1 MTLCAGT
8 CSLFHGDPRVP
19 KTHPCSAALNAGGW
33 GGCLHVSPPP
43 SPLPPHGADGKHQ
56 SFVFQQTRT
65 NHSSVLRGGGG
76 WLRCRGGHGDR
87 ASGASCPRCRLRPAL
102 SEPRSGDR
110 WQHGELRSAAL
121 RSAAPCARPAGA
133 TCPHPCPIA
142 RRSLRGSQQDGAS
155 GTVFNELLVL
165 RARRG
170 QRGRLPP
177 SGAARPPIPGLS
189 AGLPGALQWH
199 SVLCPCMERC
209 PRKGCAVCCGRAC
222 GPIAHHGF

>member
-1 MTLCAGT
+1 MLGLVLCSTGT
-8 CSLFHGDPRVP
+8 PASPRP
-19 KTHPCSAALNAGGW
+19 TPAALHSMQGAGGA
-33 GGCLHVSPPP
+33 VSMCRP
-43 SPLPPHGADGKHQ
+43 PLPRCHRMELMANIKAL
-56 SFVFQQTRT
+56 F
-65 NHSSVLRGGGG
+65 SSKPAPTTALCSGGGG
-76 WLRCRGGHGDR
+76 GLRCRGGHGDR